1 MNSMESKVEAI
12 KWGLWIS
19 FEPGYKKI
27 QLHSDFIGAII
38 LIFRSDTQYQPWD
51 ENIKIIRDLLTAN
64 CKGGIDHSHHEEL
77 QWPDT
82 LYTTANRNLQRYT
95 FKLPIRNY
103 KWILN

>member
-19 FEPGYKKI
+19 LEPGYKKI

-38 LIFRSDTQYQPWD
+38 LIFRSDIQYQPWD
-51 ENIKIIRDLLTAN
+51 ENIQIIRDLLTAN
-64 CKGGIDHSHHEEL
+64 CEAGINHSHHEEH

-82 LYTTANRNLQRYT
+82 
-95 FKLPIRNY
+95 
-103 KWILN
+103 